1 MCVSSA
7 CRQKRR
13 DRCAPSL
20 HDAGP
25 RGRLPWPIHWFTP
38 PSVGR
43 FHFVRTHVVDM
54 RMQVAGLEFRNP
66 VVLASGTAGF
76 GVEVDDVLDLS
87 ALGGIATKAVSVAP
101 RHGAPPLR
109 VSEFAGGM
117 INAIGLAN
125 PGLDAVRADYLP
137 WLPATHPGTR
147 VIVNVVGN
155 SVDDFETVVAGLT
168 AENGV
173 DAFELNVSCP
183 NVKAGGLEFGAD
195 PVALAALVRAARAC
209 TSRPIFVKLSPALG
223 AGIVDAARVAM
234 EHGATGLTLVNTMPG
249 LVIDAGSRRPKI
261 GFGSGGVSGPALLPL
276 GLLATWRVSRAL
288 PTAPIIGLGGV
299 SSGVDAAQYLLAG
312 ASLVGVGTA
321 ALRDPRAPVRI
332 ARELAQWADRE
343 GVRDLRTVIGTLQW
357 PS

>member
-1 MCVSSA
+1 MSA
-7 CRQKRR
+7 TAAEQQE
-13 DRCAPSL
+13 
-20 HDAGP
+20 
-25 RGRLPWPIHWFTP
+25 WI
-38 PSVGR
+38 
-43 FHFVRTHVVDM
+43 
-54 RMQVAGLEFRNP
+54 VAGLAFRNP
-66 VVLASGTAGF
+66 VVLAAGTAGF
-76 GVEVDDVLDLS
+76 GKEVDDVLDLS

-137 WLPATHPGTR
+137 WLHQTYPDTR

-155 SVDDFETVVAGLT
+155 SVEDFETVVAGLDDT
-168 AENGV
+168 PGV

-195 PVALAALVRAARAC
+195 PAALAALVRASRAK
-209 TSRPIFVKLSPALG
+209 TTRPLFVKLSPTLG
-223 AGIVDAARVAM
+223 AGVVDAARVSM

-249 LVIDAGSRRPKI
+249 LVIDASRRKPKI
-261 GFGSGGVSGPALLPL
+261 GFGTGGVSGPALLPM
-276 GLLATWRVSRAL
+276 GLLATWRVHQAL
-288 PTAPIIGLGGV
+288 PGVPIIGLGGI
-299 SSGVDAAQYLLAG
+299 STGNDAAQYLLAG

-321 ALRDPRAPVRI
+321 ALRDPRAPERI
-332 ARELAQWADRE
+332 ARQLAVWADRQ
-343 GVRDLRTVIGTLQW
+343 GVRDLRSIIGTLEW